1 MCNNQS
7 FRSLKK
13 NKTTFEDVPA
23 FKQCAGHH
31 LELPREKLLPA
42 ALLQPRKKGT
52 MCQGGMMMDPP
63 PPPHLPGGFAQGESE
78 VFSQFNLGDSVIF
91 RCFRVE
97 AEFGLDDFYGSLPT
111 QDSR

>member
-1 MCNNQS
+1 M
-7 FRSLKK
+7 SL
-13 NKTTFEDVPA
+13 
-23 FKQCAGHH
+23 
-31 LELPREKLLPA
+31 LLSSVLVITWNCPERNCC
-42 ALLQPRKKGT
+42 LQPCSSPGRKVP
-52 MCQGGMMMDPP
+52 CARVAWMMDPP